1 MKKLFNKIFVLT
13 VASITLCGCSIV
25 NPYHENFACRSDEGK
40 GHCVGMDKSYGD
52 SIGEIDLDAENQSDE
67 LSDCKDCEL
76 GKGKDISFQELANG
90 GRNNDHSSEYQEAVY
105 DRLTGLLKKPAT
117 PMVDP
122 PKVMRVLILPYEDDS
137 NILYMPRFTYLK
149 VEDSRWVVG
158 DYLVKEREN

>member
-1 MKKLFNKIFVLT
+1 
-13 VASITLCGCSIV
+13 
-25 NPYHENFACRSDEGK
+25 
-40 GHCVGMDKSYGD
+40 MDKSYGD
-52 SIGEIDLDAENQSDE
+52 SIGEMDLDSEKQSEDR
-67 LSDCKDCEL
+67 SDCKDCEL
-76 GKGKDISFQELANG
+76 GKRKDISFKELANG

-137 NILYMPRFTYLK
+137 NVLYMPRFTYLK